1 MAALHFTKE
10 NFQQEVME
18 EKGLVLVD
26 FWAPWCGPCQMFGP
40 IVDEAAE
47 KFAGKVKI
55 GKVNVDED
63 KELAKQFR
71 VFSIPTVI
79 LVKDGEKVHQSA
91 GAMQPAELEALLN
104 EHLA

>member
-1 MAALHFTKE
+1 MALEITDNNFKE
-10 NFQQEVME
+10 ILAEGKPV
-18 EKGLVLVD
+18 VID

-40 IVDEAAE
+40 IVDEAAD

>member
-40 IVDEAAE
+40 IVDEAAD

-55 GKVNVDED
+55 GKVN
-63 KELAKQFR
+63 
-71 VFSIPTVI
+71 
-79 LVKDGEKVHQSA
+79 EKVHQSA
-91 GAMQPAELEALLN
+91 GAMQLAELEALLN